1 MQHHGLLC
9 ARRFVEHV
17 FKAEDF
23 AVRAAVA
30 RGEAARYVVAGHGR
44 GAPGAGGEGAIGIRE
59 EVEVASASLAAAEDH
74 RAVGQFLA
82 LGFVAA
88 RCGAF
93 VHRAEDVPVFAEV
106 VRVDHAVALVL
117 RPKGGIE
124 AVVIALL
131 HHAALHDASRTH
143 EERSHGDVCP
153 VFHEQ
158 AIELIGYFHRRGPF
172 PFVRRFIVCAHDFCH
187 SVRVAVGVE
196 GVIAVPANR
205 LAANGEHEHLVAFA
219 VGHDG
224 GIAESVV
231 ECHGRCLYART
242 VGDEELRAPRCAVVF
257 GDAGFQVYFTVADVA
272 AAGAV
277 VGNGDDVAVFG
288 GGDCGNAVRLAV
300 GIGRLEEHAVGIGG
314 ICEVERVFACCFERE
329 LAAVVGCAV
338 EGAGSKVEAAV
349 RIRTEAYSCADR
361 QIGFTA
367 LRTSNCGHGISAVH
381 RVGQLGNGVA
391 LEGCAVHRDVLR
403 QIFFRVDYFKVPA
416 VAAVSVAVEFQHI
429 AHASMGVK
437 ADVLGV
443 ACGNDGISRHG
454 IARVVLQRP

>member
-30 RGEAARYVVAGHGR
+30 RGEAARHVVAGHGR
-44 GAPGAGGEGAIGIRE
+44 APVAGGEGVVGIRE
-59 EVEVASASLAAAEDH
+59 EVEVASASLAAAEDYG
-74 RAVGQFLA
+74 AVGQFLA

-143 EERSHGDVCP
+143 EERSHGDACP

-158 AIELIGYFHRRGPF
+158 GIELIGYFHRRGPF
-172 PFVRRFIVCAHDFCH
+172 PFAQRFIVCAHNFCH
-187 SVRVAVGVE
+187 SVRVAVGAE

-205 LAANGEHEHLVAFA
+205 LAANAEHKHFVAFA
-219 VGHDG
+219 VGHNG
-224 GIAESVV
+224 GIAKGVV

-257 GDAGFQVYFTVADVA
+257 GDAGFEVYFSVAHVA

-277 VGNGDDVAVFG
+277 VGDGNDVAVKG
-288 GGDCGNAVRLAV
+288 SGDSGDTIRLAV
-300 GIGRLEEHAVGIGG
+300 GIGRFEEHTLIVGRID
-314 ICEVERVFACCFERE
+314 EVERGFACGFKRK

-338 EGAGSKVEAAV
+338 EGAGSKVEATV
-349 RIRTEAYSCADR
+349 RIRTEAYGCADR
-361 QIGFTA
+361 QIGFA
-367 LRTSNCGHGISAVH
+367 IQRPGYGSHGIDAVH
-381 RVGQLGNGVA
+381 RVSQVGNGVA

-403 QIFFRVDYFKVPA
+403 QEFLRVNYLKVPA
-416 VAAVSVAVEFQHI
+416 VAAVAVAVEFQHI
-429 AHASMGVK
+429 AYPSMGVE
-437 ADVLGV
+437 ANVPGV
-443 ACGNDGISRHG
+443 AGGNDGISRYGG
-454 IARVVLQRP
+454 IASIVFQRP